1 AHREGGSM
9 SRTAEAV
16 RSGRGERVPPHHLE
30 AEESVLGAMM
40 FSPEAIASVV
50 EHVKPG
56 DFYRPA
62 HQRLFEVM
70 LVLYGRGEPV
80 DAISVVEELSRRDLL
95 EDIGGRLYVHNLLE
109 SVPLPAAAGHHARIV
124 ADHALLR
131 RLIEASAQIMA
142 DAYAIPEDPRRAADR
157 AESLIYQVA
166 RQDEKEQVVGMHALM
181 DEALD
186 AIEHIQQRSSPFA
199 GVPTGFR
206 DLDELLSGLQPGNLV
221 VIAAR
226 PGVGKSSFVTNLA
239 RNVAMGEVT
248 HGQARPV
255 VMFSLEMS
263 RFEIGMRLICA
274 EARVPWDRVRG
285 GLSGSEEWART
296 PAAAEALH
304 DAP

>member
-1 AHREGGSM
+1 RTDVRSLGRDGICHSDRGGVRAGSDAIDRSSTGCPVDSHVPVRLAFAHREGGSM

-16 RSGRGERVPPHHLE
+16 RSGRSERVPPHHLE

-124 ADHALLR
+124 DDHALLR

-157 AESLIYQVA
+157 AESLIYQ
-166 RQDEKEQVVGMHALM
+166 
-181 DEALD
+181 
-186 AIEHIQQRSSPFA
+186 
-199 GVPTGFR
+199 
-206 DLDELLSGLQPGNLV
+206 
-221 VIAAR
+221 
-226 PGVGKSSFVTNLA
+226 
-239 RNVAMGEVT
+239 
-248 HGQARPV
+248 
-255 VMFSLEMS
+255 
-263 RFEIGMRLICA
+263 
-274 EARVPWDRVRG
+274 
-285 GLSGSEEWART
+285 
-296 PAAAEALH
+296 
-304 DAP
+304 